1 MSTSVGTIVFFHP
14 ATNIRRSV
22 LFEPDAVFA
31 AIVAKARGNVRN
43 ALMMLEVKLLVAEPQ
58 APPAPQPV
66 QRTWF
71 DTAKAANDCPVPLN
85 GAKRMKRILVKNAD
99 GKWVHEMAEVT
110 A

>member
-1 MSTSVGTIVFFHP
+1 M
-14 ATNIRRSV
+14 
-22 LFEPDAVFA
+22 
-31 AIVAKARGNVRN
+31 AILSYILIALGAYLLGSIPFGYLVAKAKGNVRN
-43 ALMMLEVKLLVAEPQ
+43 ALMMLEVKLLVINPAENIPKNI
-58 APPAPQPV
+58 PV

-71 DTAKAANDCPVPLN
+71 DTAKAANDCPIAAN